1 MKGLKSYSWT
11 AITFDGFFGY
21 NFHVVI
27 ACGNFYHPWYC
38 PLWISNH
45 SHDIHVLLFFMQL
58 MTYHTLDEPCMG
70 SVEYGHFMK
79 CRQVSQI
86 QCFFLCVSPYRVIT
100 CQISRWP
107 SHSDLDTNI
116 GSHKVS
122 VETTTYSQF
131 WFLYS
136 FRVRAIQTNFSLSPN
151 LWWWPID
158 DCGGLLKLVQAWSVP
173 RMFKIAVYPLWRS
186 S

>member
-1 MKGLKSYSWT
+1 MDFLATTSMLWL
-11 AITFDGFFGY
+11 
-21 NFHVVI
+21 HVVI
-27 ACGNFYHPWYC
+27 SIIHDC

-45 SHDIHVLLFFMQL
+45 SHDIHVLLFFYAINGISQTWRAL
-58 MTYHTLDEPCMG
+58 G
-70 SVEYGHFMK
+70 SAEYGHFMK

-86 QCFFLCVSPYRVIT
+86 QFFFFVTPHRVIT

-122 VETTTYSQF
+122 VETTTNSQF
-131 WFLYS
+131 WFLCS
-136 FRVRAIQTNFSLSPN
+136 FRVRAKQTNFSLSPN
-151 LWWWPID
+151 LWGWPID
-158 DCGGLLKLVQAWSVP
+158 DCGGLLKLVQACSVP